1 MPQPQKKQPRRE
13 YSAESEE
20 DSTTTTIEVGLLE
33 SINNKL
39 AILEILHQDIKELK
53 SSLEFSQ
60 SQIAS
65 LQKENN
71 EMHTKISDLTTTIN
85 SIKTENK
92 LLKESILDIQCR
104 SMRDNLVFSGLPEQT
119 QDNPEQAIKDFMH
132 STLKIPKETVN
143 NITFQRVHR
152 LGSNN
157 NKNFDTKRPRPI
169 VAKFEH
175 YKQKELVKSKGKE
188 LRGTTFGLNDQFPR
202 VIQDR
207 RRILI
212 PIMKQFRQN
221 GRKAVITVDR
231 LYVDGQLYRNDT
243 ISWL

>member
-1 MPQPQKKQPRRE
+1 TGLNPKVETLENFIDDYFSRLTNMPQPKKKQPRRE

-20 DSTTTTIEVGLLE
+20 DPTTTTIEVGLLE

-39 AILEILHQDIKELK
+39 TILEVLHQDIKDLK
-53 SSLEFSQ
+53 SSLDFSQ
-60 SQIAS
+60 SQI
-65 LQKENN
+65 
-71 EMHTKISDLTTTIN
+71 D
-85 SIKTENK
+85 
-92 LLKESILDIQCR
+92 
-104 SMRDNLVFSGLPEQT
+104 MRDNLVFSGIQEQT

-132 STLKIPKETVN
+132 SALKLPKETVN
-143 NITFQRVHR
+143 NITFHRVHR
-152 LGSNN
+152 LGSIN
-157 NKNFDTKRPRPI
+157 NKNPDTKRPRPI

-175 YKQKELVKSKGKE
+175 YKQKELIKSKGKE

-202 VIQDR
+202 IIQDR

-231 LYVDGQLYRNDT
+231 LYVDGQLYRNDA

>member
-20 DSTTTTIEVGLLE
+20 DPTTTTIEVGLLE

-39 AILEILHQDIKELK
+39 AILEILHQDIKDLK
-53 SSLEFSQ
+53 TSLEFSQ
-60 SQIAS
+60 SQIES

-71 EMHTKISDLTTTIN
+71 EMHTKVLNLTTTID
-85 SIKTENK
+85 SLKTENK

-104 SMRDNLVFSGLPEQT
+104 SMRDNLVFSGIPEQT
-119 QDNPEQAIKDFMH
+119 QDNPEQAIKDFML
-132 STLKIPKETVN
+132 SALKLSKETVN
-143 NITFQRVHR
+143 NITFHRVHR
-152 LGSNN
+152 LGTN
-157 NKNFDTKRPRPI
+157 NKKNADTKRPRPI

-188 LRGTTFGLNDQFPR
+188 LRGTSFGLNDQYPR

-221 GRKAVITVDR
+221 GRKAVLTVDR
-231 LYVDGQLYRNDT
+231 LYVDGQLYRNET
-243 ISWL
+243 TSWL